1 MMYFKAYNSCI
12 ISAPIED
19 VWKTVRDFSTFHVW
33 HPSFKFGAIR
43 HGDPSDRVGCV
54 RGFVAGDGGMFVEK
68 LYELS
73 DKEDTFVYRILES
86 PLPMTDYYG
95 RIKLT
100 KITNVNQTFL
110 EWMGEA
116 KVENQEQFDI
126 ITKVANDVVYQP
138 GMKALQEKFAGDE

>member
-1 MMYFKAYNSCI
+1 MYFKAYNSCI

-33 HPSFKFGAIR
+33 HPSFKVGTIR
-43 HGDPSDRVGCV
+43 NGDPSDRVGCV
-54 RGFVAGDGGMFVEK
+54 RDLVAGDGGVFVEQ

-73 DKEDTFVYRILES
+73 DKEDTFVYKILES
-86 PLPMTDYYG
+86 PLPMADYYG

-100 KITNVNQTFL
+100 KITDVNQTFF
-110 EWMGEA
+110 EWMAEA
-116 KVENQEQFDI
+116 KVENQEHFDI

>member
-19 VWKTVRDFSTFHVW
+19 VWKTVRDFNGFHVW
-33 HPSFKFGAIR
+33 HPSFKFGEIR
-43 HGDPSDRVGCV
+43 NDDPSDRVGCV
-54 RGFVAGDGGMFVEK
+54 RDLVAGDGGAFVEQ

-73 DKEDTFVYRILES
+73 DKEHTFVYRILES

-110 EWMGEA
+110 EWMAEA